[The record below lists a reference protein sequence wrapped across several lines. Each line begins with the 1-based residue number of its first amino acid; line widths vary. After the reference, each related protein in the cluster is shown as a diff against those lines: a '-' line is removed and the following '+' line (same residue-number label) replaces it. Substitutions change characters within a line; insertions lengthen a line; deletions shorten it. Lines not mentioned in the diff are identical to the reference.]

1 MKAPRYAF
9 LVVALA
15 LLDACATQAPHP
27 QPPSASVAIAAP
39 AVPAPV
45 TLPLPVAVPQPN
57 LWNRL
62 RKDFVLDDCG
72 NPRAQ
77 AWAKRFTRNPRLFAA
92 QLQQALPLIAWVQD
106 AADRA
111 GVAGELVLLPMV
123 ESSYNPAEPGRSG
136 DPAGMWQIMP
146 RTAHAMGLEVGH
158 GYDGRLDPAASTEA
172 VMGMLKG
179 YHDELQDWRLVDMA
193 FNAGEYKMLGVL
205 DGREHSS
212 VDKPLRLPVS
222 ATTRDHLAKLMAMAC
237 IVRDPAQFEVDLP
250 RAEGGYEL
258 TLVPLPQAVDLAGA
272 ARAAGILPTQLR
284 TLNPGYRGKRM
295 PEDAPHHLLL
305 PQESAQRL
313 SAALDTQGIA
323 ALVADPGTKKSTT
336 PTPATLASAGKHR
349 GASRHR
355 VERGESL
362 WSIARHYRIDPAK
375 LRSWNALASDN
386 LRPGQSL
393 LLSAPD

>member
-1 MKAPRYAF
+1 MKALRHAF
-9 LVVALA
+9 FVAALA
-15 LLDACATQAPHP
+15 LLTACAAQAPRP
-27 QPPSASVAIAAP
+27 QPSASVPIAAP
-39 AVPAPV
+39 AAPAPV
-45 TLPLPVAVPQPN
+45 TEALPAAASAPD
-57 LWNRL
+57 LWTRL
-62 RKDFVLDDCG
+62 REDFVLDDCG

-77 AWAKRFTRNPRLFAA
+77 TWAKRLTRNPRLFAA

-123 ESSYNPAEPGRSG
+123 ESSYNPAEPGRGG

-146 RTAHAMGLEVGH
+146 RTARTMGLDIGD

-172 VMGMLKG
+172 VMAMLKG
-179 YHDELQDWRLVDMA
+179 YHDELHDWRLVDMA
-193 FNAGEYKMLGVL
+193 FNAGAYKMREVL
-205 DGREHSS
+205 DGGKHASM
-212 VDKPLRLPVS
+212 DKPLRLPVS
-222 ATTRDHLAKLMAMAC
+222 ATTRDHLDKLMAMAC
-237 IVRDPAQFEVDLP
+237 IVRDPARFEVDLP
-250 RAEGGYEL
+250 QTEGGYEL
-258 TLVPLPQAVDLAGA
+258 TLVRLPQAVDLASA
-272 ARAAGILPTQLR
+272 ARAAEIPLAQLR
-284 TLNPGYRGKRM
+284 SLNPGYRGKRM

-305 PQESAQRL
+305 PLEGAQRL
-313 SAALDTQGIA
+313 GAALDAQGAA
-323 ALVADPGTKKSTT
+323 ALVADSGAKKSAA
-336 PTPATLASAGKHR
+336 PAKATLASASEQR

-393 LLSAPD
+393 LLSAQD